1 MRVTGKGETPWSFF
15 SILINLLGSH
25 AKAWNYEGEQLLR
38 ASSLDYTIVRP
49 GVMGTASELAA
60 DSLALADDGGDLKV
74 SAIPHAAVADLC
86 VDVLGYPNAARA
98 TLCAMTVDQG
108 EGAASYA
115 DLLPAV
121 RPDRR
126 AFPGDELRRA
136 SFRAVRVGGAA
147 LAVFFG
153 ATAWGALSAARA
165 LVRVATP
172 LVRGALGV

>member
-1 MRVTGKGETPWSFF
+1 MGVET
-15 SILINLLGSH
+15 
-25 AKAWNYEGEQLLR
+25 
-38 ASSLDYTIVRP
+38 
-49 GVMGTASELAA
+49 ELAP

-86 VDVLGYPNAARA
+86 VEVLGYPNAARA

-153 ATAWGALSAARA
+153 AAAWGRAVGGAGARARRDAARA
-165 LVRVATP
+165 
-172 LVRGALGV
+172 RGAGCIVPRCKTAW